1 MANND
6 RNDTNFVKDTQ
17 AEISQVW
24 RNGVGWVNPSPSPTQ
39 QHIFSTDHHN
49 KISM

>member
-17 AEISQVW
+17 DDTSQVW
-24 RNGVGWVNPSPSPTQ
+24 RNRVGWVNPSPSPTQ
-39 QHIFSTDHHN
+39 QHRS
-49 KISM
+49 SQ